1 MHGTF
6 DTNSTSTFLTPN
18 SNHLAFLYDAL
29 PHGCCIIRKNLPLTF
44 VIMTKL
50 KRHSDVSRCEYM
62 FICLDKV
69 QKCPAQ
75 SI

>member
-6 DTNSTSTFLTPN
+6 DTNSTSTFLIQN
-18 SNHLAFLYDAL
+18 SNHLAFLSEAL
-29 PHGCCIIRKNLPLTF
+29 PPWLLYHQKNLPLTF

-50 KRHSDVSRCEYM
+50 QRHSDVSRCEYM